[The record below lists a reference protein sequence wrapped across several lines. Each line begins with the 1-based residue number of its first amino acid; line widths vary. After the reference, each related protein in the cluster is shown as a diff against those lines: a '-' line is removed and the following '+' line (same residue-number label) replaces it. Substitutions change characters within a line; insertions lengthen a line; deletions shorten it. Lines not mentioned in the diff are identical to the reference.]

1 MNSITKKGYNKTLE
15 LLSTSTNPAN
25 TLQGLESQL
34 QKEQGFREDESKRWS
49 GNTGLSK
56 VSRLA

>member
-1 MNSITKKGYNKTLE
+1 MNSITKKGDNKTIE
-15 LLSTSTNPAN
+15 LLSTSSNPAN

-34 QKEQGFREDESKRWS
+34 QKEQGLWS